1 MKFGIIGSG
10 CSGLFLS
17 ILLKK
22 KFLDSE
28 VFVIDKN
35 KIVGRKLYVTGNGRC
50 NLGNLNL
57 DTFSY
62 NEPFA
67 NNLVKKYGIKD
78 EINFL
83 NSIGI
88 KTRNLDNLVY
98 PYSLSAKSFTDF
110 LINYALKIG
119 VNFINEEILLD
130 YKLGSNIL
138 VKTNKNEYFCD
149 KLFIACGGKSNPNLG
164 SDGSIFDILIKHNY
178 DIENCVPGLCPIK
191 VFENTKSIENE
202 RLKCLVKLEK
212 NSKIIHEE
220 QGEVLFKK
228 DGLSGICI
236 MNLASII
243 SRDKIKNCSIIL
255 DPFYDLEESFL
266 NADLKDLFLK
276 NGIHFLDGY
285 FTKNI
290 SNFIIKNSI
299 NKNQNT
305 IELNDINLISKYCKN
320 ISFKYKEN
328 YSFNDSHVTVG
339 GVLLNNIKD
348 TFESKIE
355 KNVYILGETLN
366 LDGLCGGYN
375 IMLCYSEAKQ
385 ITDLI

>member
-119 VNFINEEILLD
+119 VNFINEE
-130 YKLGSNIL
+130 N
-138 VKTNKNEYFCD
+138 
-149 KLFIACGGKSNPNLG
+149 LFDSCMCLCS
-164 SDGSIFDILIKHNY
+164 
-178 DIENCVPGLCPIK
+178 PGRECP
-191 VFENTKSIENE
+191 
-202 RLKCLVKLEK
+202 
-212 NSKIIHEE
+212 
-220 QGEVLFKK
+220 
-228 DGLSGICI
+228 
-236 MNLASII
+236 
-243 SRDKIKNCSIIL
+243 
-255 DPFYDLEESFL
+255 
-266 NADLKDLFLK
+266 
-276 NGIHFLDGY
+276 
-285 FTKNI
+285 
-290 SNFIIKNSI
+290 
-299 NKNQNT
+299 
-305 IELNDINLISKYCKN
+305 
-320 ISFKYKEN
+320 
-328 YSFNDSHVTVG
+328 
-339 GVLLNNIKD
+339 D
-348 TFESKIE
+348 TR
-355 KNVYILGETLN
+355 
-366 LDGLCGGYN
+366 
-375 IMLCYSEAKQ
+375 
-385 ITDLI
+385 